1 MLRCPHLVGA
11 MYAMRAGTIQTPAA
25 QERHFLG
32 LPRKS
37 RLTMR
42 HAHISGGLLELEI
55 YVCPGPGTKF
65 PTCGHPCQHTRFL
78 LTSPEAKGRPQHK
91 AIGRGQHKHNTTCGP
106 TVKIAPASCQEARLE
121 EQRRLDCFALALAIP
136 GLSPRSRSPPKKPR
150 RWGRSTLAR
159 MRPCACATL
168 AFSPSVAPP
177 QCHASKRLTNAEFS
191 ATHAN
196 SLAELRG
203 RCMAEVEARL

>member
-25 QERHFLG
+25 QESHFPG

-42 HAHISGGLLELEI
+42 PAHISGGLLELEI
-55 YVCPGPGTKF
+55 YVCPDPGTKC

-78 LTSPEAKGRPQHK
+78 LTPPEAKRRPQHK

-106 TVKIAPASCQEARLE
+106 AVKIAPVACQEAWLK
-121 EQRRLDCFALALAIP
+121 EQRRLDCCALALAIP

-150 RWGRSTLAR
+150 RWGDIDVGSHAP
-159 MRPCACATL
+159 MRLRDPRIFSKRGAATMPCKQ
-168 AFSPSVAPP
+168 APP
-177 QCHASKRLTNAEFS
+177 QCGI
-191 ATHAN
+191 
-196 SLAELRG
+196 LRDP
-203 RCMAEVEARL
+203 RE